1 MNLTPKEIV
10 LTDEELIHL
19 LKTDERAAVKEIYKK
34 YWGSL
39 LDYAFSFTRDKAEAK
54 DIVQEVFV
62 RMVVN
67 EHLQGIKDSLKSYL
81 FTCVK
86 RDCVRFLRTR
96 FSTVTLNDSYHE
108 FLSSTHRENTAQPVQ
123 LKELE
128 LHFEKELSYLPTRL
142 RQVFEL
148 SRHQGLNSREISI
161 QLGTSSQTVRN
172 QLSQVIRILREKLRS
187 Y

>member
-1 MNLTPKEIV
+1 MNFISKNIV
-10 LTDEELIHL
+10 LTDEELIGL
-19 LKTDERAAVKEIYKK
+19 LRADEPEAVKEIYKK

-39 LDYAFSFTRDKAEAK
+39 LEYAFSFTRDKAEAK

-67 EHLQGIKDSLKSYL
+67 EHLQGIQVSLKSYL

-108 FLSSTHRENTAQPVQ
+108 FLSSTHRENAAHPVQ

-128 LHFEKELSYLPTRL
+128 FHFEKELSYLPTRL

-148 SRHQGLNSREISI
+148 SRHQGLNSREISM
-161 QLGTSSQTVRN
+161 QLGTSNQTVRN
-172 QLSQVIRILREKLRS
+172 QLSQVIRILRQKLGS

>member
-10 LTDEELIHL
+10 LSDEELIDL
-19 LKTDERAAVKEIYKK
+19 LKTDEAEAVKEIYKK

-39 LDYAFSFTRDKAEAK
+39 LEYAFSFTRDQAEAK

-67 EHLQGIKDSLKSYL
+67 EHLQGIQVNLKAYL
-81 FTCVK
+81 FISVK

-96 FSTVTLNDSYHE
+96 FSTVTLNDSYHD
-108 FLSSTHRENTAQPVQ
+108 FLSSTHRENTAHPVQ

-128 LHFEKELSYLPTRL
+128 FHFEKELSYLPIRL

-148 SRHQGLNSREISI
+148 SRHQGLNTREISV
-161 QLGTSSQTVRN
+161 QLGTSNQTVRN
-172 QLSQVIRILREKLRS
+172 QLSQVIRILRQKLRS